1 MKLKNI
7 ILIITFFSVSQLFFS
22 GCDSI
27 NNLPLNVPISFN
39 FEIAGAGNLTT
50 THEFCL
56 NQSSSYTENVES
68 TKKLTLLRII
78 YRTDASDNSVLPE
91 SLEGDFEV
99 IIRRSDTNQILI
111 NTTVSSFKPV
121 DYRKPNAPYELE
133 LSDTERAAINEYLN
147 SNIGGTA
154 CFEGT
159 VILNNFVG
167 AGYLKGHIDVLIE
180 AEIEL

>member
-1 MKLKNI
+1 MKRTQKYFL
-7 ILIITFFSVSQLFFS
+7 ILSLFIYPLIFA

-27 NNLPLNVPISFN
+27 NNLPLNVPITFN

-68 TKKLTLLRII
+68 IKKLTLLRII
-78 YRTDASDNSVLPE
+78 YRTDASNNSVLPE
-91 SLEGDFEV
+91 NLEGDFEV

-111 NTTVSSFKPV
+111 NTTVSNFRPV
-121 DYRKPNAPYELE
+121 DFRKPNKPYELE
-133 LSDTERAAINEYLN
+133 LSDTERAAVNEYLN

-159 VILNNFVG
+159 VSLNNFIG
-167 AGYLKGHIDVLIE
+167 AGYLKGYVDVLIE